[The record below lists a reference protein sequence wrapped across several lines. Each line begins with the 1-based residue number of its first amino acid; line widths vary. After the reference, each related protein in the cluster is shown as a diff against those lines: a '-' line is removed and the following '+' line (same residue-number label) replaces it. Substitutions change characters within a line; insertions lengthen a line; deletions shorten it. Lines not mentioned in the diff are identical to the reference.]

1 MLNMNFVTGS
11 VVYLSLFFTVLFQL
25 YICVSIFFQKVH
37 YFSIVFAFVVF
48 CKQSFISFHPSSGT
62 TSQMLD
68 DCPLRLVL
76 GFNHISALTKLS
88 LDQCPIRLTL
98 DFYYIPALTYV
109 KGKVGLSERTAKLAV
124 IFAKK
129 SQSCFCK
136 QKQDKMLVDFS
147 TSICKFCRLF
157 RQAVLILRY
166 II

>member
-1 MLNMNFVTGS
+1 MLT
-11 VVYLSLFFTVLFQL
+11 
-25 YICVSIFFQKVH
+25 
-37 YFSIVFAFVVF
+37 
-48 CKQSFISFHPSSGT
+48 
-62 TSQMLD
+62 LD
-68 DCPLRLVL
+68 
-76 GFNHISALTKLS
+76 FYYISALTKLS

-98 DFYYIPALTYV
+98 DFYYIPALTKLSLDQCPIRLTLDFYCISALTYV